1 MPPTPDI
8 EMGVVNPEN
17 VDHPVESN
25 AHSDTDGIVPP
36 TSADETTPIPPPE
49 PTTTDKLRQ
58 NHKPWG
64 EHLPEIKGD
73 CWDNVMVAVN
83 KYDDDMVKDWNN
95 DIDTV
100 LIFAGLFSAVVTAFV
115 IESYQW
121 LSEDPSDKTVQIL
134 SQLSKQLAGTTNDTS
149 LEGQTP
155 FKVDSRS
162 IRINCFWFLS
172 LLLALSAAS
181 AGILAKQWLRE
192 YRRDA
197 AMSSK
202 QSFTLRQLRYQ
213 SWNKWKVPGIIAT
226 LPLLLEFALVLFFA
240 GVLDL
245 LFPLNPI
252 LFALASGAIGLTIF
266 FLVITTCAPTLYVCW
281 KFFRWDVRDIPVHNL
296 NPCAFK
302 SPQSLIVFRILY
314 PLAYVIFQLPFSL
327 TRSSWV
333 VFEGWFL
340 ELPSRFEDP
349 AGTPGYIKRGLRW
362 MVTNFSD
369 NVGLVKN
376 ILHCIDSQATIQ
388 EPLRVPVASYAT
400 DRAGRTPNLATLL
413 YLRSFSDNSELAHL
427 SVELFVRCVEEE
439 EEFFPL
445 WWSISSFPLSDG
457 QSTLHLT
464 WFEVSKCN
472 TIQLRQTVSLLPSR

>member
-1 MPPTPDI
+1 
-8 EMGVVNPEN
+8 
-17 VDHPVESN
+17 
-25 AHSDTDGIVPP
+25 
-36 TSADETTPIPPPE
+36 
-49 PTTTDKLRQ
+49 
-58 NHKPWG
+58 
-64 EHLPEIKGD
+64 
-73 CWDNVMVAVN
+73 MVAVN

-134 SQLSKQLAGTTNDTS
+134 SQLSKQLAGTTNGTS
-149 LEGQTP
+149 SEGQTT
-155 FKVDSRS
+155 FKVDARS

-197 AMSSK
+197 ALSSQ
-202 QSFTLRQLRYQ
+202 QSFALRQLRYQ

-252 LFALASGAIGLTIF
+252 LFGLATAAIGLTMLF
-266 FLVITTCAPTLYVCW
+266 VVVTTFAPTPYLWW
-281 KFFRWDVRDIPVHNL
+281 KFFGRSYSAIPWHNL
-296 NPCAFK
+296 NPCPFK
-302 SPQSLIVFRILY
+302 SPQSLITLQIVYSLSSSIL
-314 PLAYVIFQLPFSL
+314 QLPYMMASN
-327 TRSSWV
+327 WV
-333 VFEGWFL
+333 VFEGRFL
-340 ELPSRFEDP
+340 EFSAIVTRLPRP
-349 AGTPGYIKRGLRW
+349 PGYLERGLQW

-376 ILHCIDSQATIQ
+376 ILHCIDSQATIRD
-388 EPLRVPVASYAT
+388 PLEVPVASYAT
-400 DRAGRTPNLATLL
+400 GQAGFTPNIATFL
-413 YLRSFSDNSELAHL
+413 YLWSFSDNSELAHL
-427 SVELFVRCVEEE
+427 SAELFVRCVEEG
-439 EEFFPL
+439 EFPNL
-445 WWSISSFPLSDG
+445 WSIPSFPLSDG
-457 QSTLHLT
+457 
-464 WFEVSKCN
+464 
-472 TIQLRQTVSLLPSR
+472 RPSPCCCQDKD